1 MELIRRV
8 HEIRTTSKRAN
19 APIPKIRAL
28 EKRWLRPFDT
38 CCNNYERVSAGIQRG
53 TSKRALWG
61 LYSLNVILKK
71 TRRGEK
77 RVEKSAYLLKYSF
90 LRRAS
95 RERLAESHS
104 REYHSHDGLRN
115 DKGGYPRDMER
126 NEVARVKPRH
136 VVARVSLVRFPVFF
150 FRALLNDRSMHST
163 RLPSAPLGGDGG

>member
-19 APIPKIRAL
+19 TPIPKIRAL

-38 CCNNYERVSAGIQRG
+38 RCNNYERVSAGIQRG

-77 RVEKSAYLLKYSF
+77 RVEKSASVPAEIFIPAPRLT
-90 LRRAS
+90 RTS
-95 RERLAESHS
+95 RGESL
-104 REYHSHDGLRN
+104 EG
-115 DKGGYPRDMER
+115 
-126 NEVARVKPRH
+126 
-136 VVARVSLVRFPVFF
+136 VSL
-150 FRALLNDRSMHST
+150 A
-163 RLPSAPLGGDGG
+163 